1 MEHKLFNDTAELLK
15 NKGIAMT
22 ASEVEDFCLGGE
34 SLDEV
39 TASDLANEI
48 CEYMGLGYGN

>member
-34 SLDEV
+34 ALDKV
-39 TASDLANEI
+39 LSSDLANEI
-48 CEYMGLGYGN
+48 CEYMGL